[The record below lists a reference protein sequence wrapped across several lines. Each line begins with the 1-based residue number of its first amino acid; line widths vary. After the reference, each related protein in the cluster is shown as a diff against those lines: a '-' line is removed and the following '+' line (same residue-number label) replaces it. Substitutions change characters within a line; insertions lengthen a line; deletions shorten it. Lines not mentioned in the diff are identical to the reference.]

1 MKTYTRM
8 WMVATHDSQTWLN
21 GLIWGDLRLFGS
33 KVGRW
38 LTRGGQDWNWLAF
51 FLREVFTFDIDGFAF
66 SCLAGENPVA
76 RYIGLVSWRWFL
88 VARLATSRSSQQ
100 PMLPVA
106 SSRFNT
112 GKNFLEGWTSVFKIF
127 ACTWQS
133 KELKCKSKKN
143 KSQHVLVRPASDI
156 TQEHAIC
163 FIDFFCVKDQNGAQP
178 QTVCERGPGGHV
190 VRKQKTCKSHSGEA
204 QHTCVYIYIYIY
216 IIYTNLFLS

>member
-1 MKTYTRM
+1 MKTYRRM

-100 PMLPVA
+100 PMLPVG

-112 GKNFLEGWTSVFKIF
+112 GKIFLKDGLVSSKSLHAPGKAKNWNVKARKTRANMHWGVQHPTSP
-127 ACTWQS
+127 
-133 KELKCKSKKN
+133 KSM
-143 KSQHVLVRPASDI
+143 QHF
-156 TQEHAIC
+156 
-163 FIDFFCVKDQNGAQP
+163 FIDLLLC
-178 QTVCERGPGGHV
+178 
-190 VRKQKTCKSHSGEA
+190 RK
-204 QHTCVYIYIYIY
+204 
-216 IIYTNLFLS
+216 